1 MPNHNQKPPKALFSI
16 KLQNWC
22 VRTRH
27 IRPFSVPDR
36 SNGHRSVVWICSN
49 AKHQGR
55 DCQINIFLSPM
66 ALVSTRRAIY
76 CKRSDAE
83 KQPQAYKVLHVGGGR
98 PRISNRG
105 YPVWISPNFGPN
117 ASYMMQL
124 VNYLPCSGFSR
135 WGQRSLR
142 QQNFIV
148 PPWFRWKAF
157 QTSLNRLR
165 YRSLHRRAAYQRP
178 SDISVPFSRSRA

>member
-16 KLQNWC
+16 KLQTWC

-36 SNGHRSVVWICSN
+36 SNGHHLLSEFAVMPSIREGT
-49 AKHQGR
+49 AKL
-55 DCQINIFLSPM
+55 IFFCHLWHLFPPGE
-66 ALVSTRRAIY
+66 LTY

-105 YPVWISPNFGPN
+105 YPVCISPNFGPN
-117 ASYMMQL
+117 PSYMMQL

-135 WGQRSLR
+135 
-142 QQNFIV
+142 
-148 PPWFRWKAF
+148 
-157 QTSLNRLR
+157 
-165 YRSLHRRAAYQRP
+165 
-178 SDISVPFSRSRA
+178 